1 MMKMKIPFKIKLI
14 DLYIIRKFLST
25 FFYAI
30 TLLIIIVII
39 FDISENIQDF
49 IDKKSPLSAILF
61 DYYLNFIPYFVN
73 LFSPLFTFIA
83 VLFFT
88 SKMAGNSEIIA
99 ILGSGISYRRLLVPY
114 IVASIFL
121 AGMSF
126 YLTNFLIPYTNQNML
141 DFKDTYISKRIKN
154 KDRDIH
160 IKIGPDTFVY
170 VEQWDNERK
179 TGFNFTYERMNFNE
193 LNYKIAAQSLSWD
206 SLGNKWS
213 FNNYVKRYANGLDE
227 YIESGVK
234 MDTTLNLVPEDLVI
248 IRDVMETMNYWQIRE
263 HIKKEYSK
271 GSDNVKFYEVEK
283 HKRISYPFATVILT
297 IIGLSVAG
305 RKTRR
310 GMGAHILIGLLI
322 SFSYILFM
330 QITTV
335 FATYGNLSPFIAVWI
350 PNVLYFGISIYLS
363 YIAPK

>member
-1 MMKMKIPFKIKLI
+1 MKIHFKIKLI
-14 DLYIIRKFLST
+14 DLYIIRKFLAT

-39 FDISENIQDF
+39 FDVSENIQDF
-49 IDKKSPLSAILF
+49 IDKKAPLSAILF
-61 DYYLNFIPYFVN
+61 EYYLNFIPYFVN

-83 VLFFT
+83 VIFFT
-88 SKMAGNSEIIA
+88 SKMAGDSEIIA
-99 ILGSGISYRRLLVPY
+99 ILGSGISYRRLLYPY
-114 IVASIFL
+114 IIASIFL
-121 AGMSF
+121 ASMSF
-126 YLTNFLIPYTNQNML
+126 YLSNFLIPYTNQKML
-141 DFKDTYISKRIKN
+141 DFKDTYISKRIKS

-170 VEQWDNERK
+170 VEQWDNENQ
-179 TGFNFTYERMNFNE
+179 TGYNFTYEKMTFNE
-193 LNYKIAAQSLSWD
+193 MNYKIAAQSLQWD
-206 SLGNKWS
+206 STSSKWT
-213 FNNYVKRYANGLDE
+213 FHNYVKRYASGLDE
-227 YIESGVK
+227 FIETGTK
-234 MDTTLNLVPEDLVI
+234 MDTTLNLVPADLVI

-271 GSDNVKFYEVEK
+271 GSENVKFYEVEK

-310 GMGAHILIGLLI
+310 GMGAHILVGLLI

-350 PNVLYFGISIYLS
+350 PNVLYLGIGIYLS
-363 YIAPK
+363 RIAPK